1 MEVLPA
7 GRRTVRPR
15 ARRWVVAVALTL
27 GLLGAV
33 AVAAGTSP
41 AERTFAAVS
50 GPAQSL
56 MSIVVPLLGVLATA
70 ELQRPA
76 RSADVLPVI
85 ARALVPAL
93 LIAALGVLTCAAV
106 AALAP
111 SEAAGGRWTNS
122 GVVVLGSLLVQG
134 VALLVG
140 TGMGLLLRPRIV
152 AFLATIA
159 LPLGL
164 WAFLGA
170 VAALRPAQPWTTPF
184 PSVQHLLSGEMNPT
198 RWAQWLVVLGIWGV
212 ALNAM
217 GSARASRR

>member
-1 MEVLPA
+1 MKVLPA
-7 GRRTVRPR
+7 GRRAVRPG
-15 ARRWVVAVALTL
+15 ALRWVVAVALLL

-70 ELQRPA
+70 GLQRPA

-106 AALAP
+106 TALAP

-140 TGMGLLLRPRIV
+140 TGMGLLLRPPIV

-164 WAFLGA
+164 WALLGA

-217 GSARASRR
+217 GAARASRR